1 MKGFTIASIAS
12 LSELEARHYL
22 RAAQGDELA
31 AAVALAED
39 RNILDGSV
47 EEPDDTEVHHALYL
61 LRRTLGQDAPS
72 FDAMRVELRRRKP
85 VAEASSPRGAS
96 SPGAARAA

>member
-1 MKGFTIASIAS
+1 MKALTVASIAS

-22 RAAQGDELA
+22 RAAHGDELA

-39 RNILDGSV
+39 RNVLDGSV

-61 LRRTLGQDAPS
+61 LRRTLGLDMPS
-72 FDAMRVELRRRKP
+72 FDWMRVELRKRKR
-85 VAEASSPRGAS
+85 VAP
-96 SPGAARAA
+96 ARAA